1 MFASVAAYV
10 VYGSLFLYNASMFE
24 IWEGIESRIYG
35 NKDIAIC
42 KCLLFGY

>member
-1 MFASVAAYV
+1 MLAAVAAYV
-10 VYGSLFLYNASMFE
+10 VYRPLFYNASMLD

-42 KCLLFGY
+42 KCLLFDY